1 MVWYVGPEIAP
12 RIDDLQTSHTLSQGN
27 INGSGVCCN
36 ELDIWEA
43 NSRATHIAPHP
54 CNVPGLYAC
63 DASGEDCGENGV
75 CDKSGV
81 SRLHKCFLAPRCLP
95 LSAKTWS
102 PHGISQIAD
111 SSYGS
116 VR

>member
-1 MVWYVGPEIAP
+1 MAWYVGPKTQP
-12 RIDDLQTSHTLSQGN
+12 RIDGFQTSNTPVQGN

-43 NSRATHIAPHP
+43 NARATHIAPHP

-63 DASGEDCGENGV
+63 DADGEDCGDNGV

-81 SRLHKCFLAPRCLP
+81 SRLHECFLAPRCLP
-95 LSAKTWS
+95 LSAKTLLLD
-102 PHGISQIAD
+102 GISQIAD
-111 SSYGS
+111 PVYGS

>member
-1 MVWYVGPEIAP
+1 M
-12 RIDDLQTSHTLSQGN
+12 IDTSWTSDTLVQGN

-43 NSRATHIAPHP
+43 NARATHIAPHP

-63 DASGEDCGENGV
+63 DANGDECGDNGV

-81 SRLHKCFLAPRCLP
+81 SSLHAFFLVPVPSISRH
-95 LSAKTWS
+95 K
-102 PHGISQIAD
+102 HGSLNGVSQITD
-111 SSYGS
+111 PGCS
-116 VR
+116 VP